1 MAYFKKHLIPSLE
14 ILAFIS
20 LLWLIQKAPFGYFLE
35 LFLGFIIGNSIIEA
49 DHLIYWYYLD
59 PSNQESKI
67 ARQLIKN
74 KKVKSLLKL
83 MGETVQFHTSLIFHH
98 VIFQLVFLVII
109 FFVFTSTSSITGK
122 STVFFLNINLLIKQ
136 LFQLFQNPSHL
147 QKCLFAR
154 LDKQLPK
161 KQLAYYVYLLTGVNL
176 IFLVK
181 LIAL

>member
-1 MAYFKKHLIPSLE
+1 VAYFKKHLIPSLE

-35 LFLGFIIGNSIIEA
+35 LFLGFIVGNTIIET
-49 DHLIYWYYLD
+49 DHFIHWYYLD
-59 PSNQESKI
+59 PNNQESKI

-74 KKVKSLLKL
+74 KQIKSLLKL
-83 MGETVQFHTSLIFHH
+83 MAETAQFHTSLIFHH
-98 VIFQLVFLVII
+98 VIFQLVFLVIT
-109 FFVFTSTSSITGK
+109 FFVFTSTSSIIGK

-136 LFQLFQNPSHL
+136 LFQLFQNPSYL
-147 QKCLFAR
+147 QKWLFAR

-161 KQLAYYVYLLTGVNL
+161 SKLAYYIYLLAGINL

-181 LIAL
+181 LIGL